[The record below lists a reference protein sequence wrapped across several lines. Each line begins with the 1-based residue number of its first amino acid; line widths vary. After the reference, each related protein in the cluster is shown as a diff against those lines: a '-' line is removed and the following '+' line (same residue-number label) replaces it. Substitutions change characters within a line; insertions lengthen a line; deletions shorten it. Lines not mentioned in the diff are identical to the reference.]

1 LNLVLL
7 EADDNLC
14 FDWKPKFYMSIY
26 GAAIALN
33 LALNSSTAIVLN
45 ATTYTDKV
53 GKPNQVAQTI
63 LTPLDQYDDGIQKG
77 REQLDRLIKIVRS
90 YPKFNARQKAL
101 GVAKLYT
108 QRAEELDKL
117 ISGYLNHTNVS
128 EDNKLII
135 LQRWK
140 TERDS
145 LKKMANQEIEPHLT
159 AKEKAFRAFLSN
171 PENIKKLQEAAKRRE
186 EEARRRREDAEK
198 LYDILPYPPR

>member
-1 LNLVLL
+1 
-7 EADDNLC
+7 
-14 FDWKPKFYMSIY
+14 MSIY

-33 LALNSSTAIVLN
+33 LALNSGTTIVLGT
-45 ATTYTDKV
+45 TTYINKV
-53 GKPNQVAQTI
+53 GEPYTLSQTI
-63 LTPLDQYDDGIQKG
+63 FTPLDQYDDGMQKG

-108 QRAEELDKL
+108 QRAEELDNL

-135 LQRWK
+135 IQRWK
-140 TERDS
+140 TERDT

-186 EEARRRREDAEK
+186 EEAKRKRDDAEK
-198 LYDILPYPPR
+198 LYDILPYPHR

>member
-1 LNLVLL
+1 
-7 EADDNLC
+7 
-14 FDWKPKFYMSIY
+14 MSIY

-33 LALNSSTAIVLN
+33 LAFNSSTAIVLD
-45 ATTYTDKV
+45 TTTHTNKA
-53 GKPNQVAQTI
+53 GKPNQVAQNI

-108 QRAEELDKL
+108 QRAEELDNL
-117 ISGYLNHTNVS
+117 ISGQLNHTNVS
-128 EDNKLII
+128 EENKLVII
-135 LQRWK
+135 QRWK
-140 TERDS
+140 VEKDT
-145 LKKMANQEIEPHLT
+145 LKKMATQEIEPHLT

-171 PENIKKLQEAAKRRE
+171 PENIKKLQEEAKRRE

>member
-1 LNLVLL
+1 
-7 EADDNLC
+7 
-14 FDWKPKFYMSIY
+14 MSIY

-33 LALNSSTAIVLN
+33 LAFNSSTAIVLD
-45 ATTYTDKV
+45 TTTQIGDV
-53 GKPNQVAQTI
+53 GEANVLSQAI
-63 LTPLDQYDDGIQKG
+63 LASSDQYDDGIQKG

-101 GVAKLYT
+101 SVAKLYT
-108 QRAEELDKL
+108 QRAEELDNL
-117 ISGYLNHTNVS
+117 ISGHLNHTNVS

-135 LQRWK
+135 IQRWK
-140 TERDS
+140 TERDT